1 MPSKLRIKGRILILG
16 NVTLLTL
23 TLATTVLLILCANF
37 SVLIYEMVVA
47 QKLSVYFAEYEK
59 LVNFLVALLF
69 LFFTFSVYSR
79 IKLGTDRFFLR
90 RAQKKG
96 ASAKDIFYYF
106 HPMRTVGAVT
116 FSLKMLLLKAF
127 FLFLSLFPFT
137 LSAVMLYILL
147 KNDVSAL
154 VALSLLCGC
163 VAFLICGIVFY
174 KKMTSSFFLA
184 KYYFIEGKFISF
196 SHLISSS
203 QEDMKKQRKILL
215 RLRSGFIGWFLLC
228 LLIVPIGYVWS
239 YYNQTMAIAGES
251 FMTDNI

>member
-23 TLATTVLLILCANF
+23 ALATAVLIILSANF
-37 SVLIYEMVVA
+37 SVLIYEMALAEKVR
-47 QKLSVYFAEYEK
+47 SDFGEYEK
-59 LVNFLVALLF
+59 LINLGASLLF
-69 LFFTFSVYSR
+69 LLFSFSVYSR

-106 HPMRTVGAVT
+106 HPLRAVGAVS
-116 FSLKMLLLKAF
+116 FSLKMLFLKAF
-127 FLFLSLFPFT
+127 FLLISLFPFS
-137 LSAVMLYILL
+137 LSSVMLYLML
-147 KNDVSAL
+147 KNNVSAL
-154 VALSLLCGC
+154 VAFSLLCGC
-163 VAFLICGIVFY
+163 MAFLFSGIVFY
-174 KKMTSSFFLA
+174 KNLISSFFLA

-203 QEDMKKQRKILL
+203 QEDMKKQRKTL
-215 RLRSGFIGWFLLC
+215 RRLKSGFIGWFLLC

-251 FMTDNI
+251 FMKDNI